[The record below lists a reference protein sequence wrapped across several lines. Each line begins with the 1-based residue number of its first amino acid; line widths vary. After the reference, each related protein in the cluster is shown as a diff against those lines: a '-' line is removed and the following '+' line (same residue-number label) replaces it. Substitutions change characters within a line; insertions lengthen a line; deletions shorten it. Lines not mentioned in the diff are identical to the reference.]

1 MGRGSGGEVSRGG
14 GTRRG
19 VGKEERERKGKE
31 SKDEKR
37 KTEWGC
43 GRGEVRV
50 EWEVEWEEGCMMRG
64 GRTMRG

>member
-1 MGRGSGGEVSRGG
+1 MGGEVGRGG
-14 GTRRG
+14 GARRG
-19 VGKEERERKGKE
+19 GGGVRRRGTEGKE